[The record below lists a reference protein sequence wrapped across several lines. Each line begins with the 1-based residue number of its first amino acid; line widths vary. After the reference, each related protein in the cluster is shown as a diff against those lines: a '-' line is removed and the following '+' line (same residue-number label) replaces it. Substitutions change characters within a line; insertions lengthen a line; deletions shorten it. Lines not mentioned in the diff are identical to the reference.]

1 MRIIDRYVA
10 GEVIRHFAYALA
22 ALVAVFGVINLTEEL
37 RSVQA
42 PAWGVGRALW
52 FVVLTL
58 PAEAYTLFPAA
69 SLLGSVLA
77 LGQMTSQNEIIAL
90 HGAGVSRLRVVVA
103 TLMAA
108 GVLALAGVAL
118 GEMIAAPLSQRAHQE
133 RALALSGGLA
143 LSTTS
148 GLWLRDGSRFVNVG
162 AIHPDGS
169 LGELYVYDFDAERAL
184 GRFTYARAASRVVD
198 EWQLEDGRE
207 SVFHDDVVTNRRV
220 GVEPWATSIR
230 PRQVQALWLE
240 PRDLSLAELYRTM
253 GGLRAQRQNPLSY
266 EVAFWQR
273 ASTPVYI
280 GLMVLLA
287 VSMVLVGPRAMR
299 IGERA
304 TLGALV
310 GLGFQMLKDMFT
322 NMGLVAGFPPL
333 VTVLV
338 PALVALMAVTALFRW
353 QRNP

>member
-1 MRIIDRYVA
+1 VRIIDRYVA

-22 ALVAVFGVINLTEEL
+22 ALVAVFAVINLTEEL
-37 RSVQA
+37 RSVHA

-77 LGQMTSQNEIIAL
+77 LGQMTSHKEILAL

-108 GVLALAGVAL
+108 GLLALAGVAL
-118 GEMIAAPLSQRAHQE
+118 GEMIAAPLSQRARQE

-169 LGELYVYDFDAERAL
+169 LGELYVYDFAERAL
-184 GRFTYARAASRVVD
+184 GRFTYARAATRVGN

-207 SVFHDDVVTNRRV
+207 SVFHDEVVTNRRV
-220 GVEPWATSIR
+220 SVEPWATSIR
-230 PRQVQALWLE
+230 PPQVRALWLE
-240 PRDLSLAELYRTM
+240 PRDLSLAELYRTIRE
-253 GGLRAQRQNPLSY
+253 LRAQRQNPLSY

-287 VSMVLVGPRAMR
+287 VSMVLVGPHAMR

-322 NMGLVAGFPPL
+322 NVGLVAGFPAL

-338 PALVALMAVTALFRW
+338 PALVALVAVTALFRW
-353 QRNP
+353 QGNP